1 MDDGLNLARV
11 KAGNKVGDVEDKD
24 RVPKGKTSGVYATR
38 SSGVAVRLTKMYYAV
53 AKDGEVTADRV
64 SRFCD
69 QMSFERRSKN
79 LHHGSLV
86 TGYGSWG
93 VPEQAPIKLKPLPST
108 LEEIRA
114 MILQWPSGDL
124 VKFITDGPVAIP
136 ELNGLAPGD
145 VFPIAEVGEI

>member
-1 MDDGLNLARV
+1 MPEMAMCSLSVGALPRQIPGCMDFSFEEEVQAMDDGLNLARV

-24 RVPKGKTSGVYATR
+24 RVPKGKTSGVYASR
-38 SSGVAVRLTKMYYAV
+38 SAGVAVRLTKMYYAV

-79 LHHGSLV
+79 LQHGSLV

-93 VPEQAPIKLKPLPST
+93 APESRPIKLKPLPST
-108 LEEIRA
+108 LNEIQA
-114 MILQWPSGDL
+114 
-124 VKFITDGPVAIP
+124 
-136 ELNGLAPGD
+136 
-145 VFPIAEVGEI
+145 